1 MQENPNHANAV
12 FLFGYIVL
20 IGLIFWMA
28 WPFLTS
34 IIFALILAGVFHP
47 LKTFLEHKTNSPILA
62 SAGICL
68 LIVVSVFVPLVFLVF
83 KLSQESYALYQYL
96 LADLTEE
103 RLQELI
109 FQSEYGKTIISKVFD
124 LTGIQINLTYL
135 KELII
140 DAAKVGSSYLLETL
154 NAWIANIFIFLLHF
168 FIMLV
173 VIFAV
178 LANDDNIK
186 RFLLDFSPLPDEEEE
201 MMIEKF
207 NQMNYVTLVGNGL
220 GGIIQG
226 VLAGVAFFFVG
237 IDSYMLWS
245 TVMIIL
251 AFIPLLGISLV
262 YIPACLYLLA
272 IGEIWGSV
280 IIFFYCTAISLIVEN
295 WFKPRF
301 VGKRVKIDSTLV
313 FLSIVGGMSVFGIAG
328 IFYGPLIVSVF
339 LTFVSLYHKKYTQ
352 LEDYY

>member
-1 MQENPNHANAV
+1 MQEDPNHANAV
-12 FLFGYIVL
+12 FLFGYLVL
-20 IGLIFWMA
+20 IGLILLMA

-47 LKTFLEHKTNSPILA
+47 LKTIFEDKTNSPAMA

-68 LIVVSVFVPLVFLVF
+68 LIVVSIFVPLVFLVS
-83 KLSQESYALYQYL
+83 KLSQESYSLYQYL

-103 RLQELI
+103 RLQALI
-109 FQSEYGKTIISKVFD
+109 FQSEYGQTIINKIFD
-124 LTGIQINLTYL
+124 ITGTQLNLTSL

-140 DAAKVGSSYLLETL
+140 DAAKAGSSYLLETL

-178 LANDDNIK
+178 LANDKKIK

-207 NQMNYVTLVGNGL
+207 NQMNYVTLVGNGF
-220 GGIIQG
+220 GGLIQG
-226 VLAGVAFFFVG
+226 MLAGAAFFLAG
-237 IDSYMLWS
+237 IESYMLWS

-251 AFIPLLGISLV
+251 AFIPLLGISII

-272 IGEIWGSV
+272 IGEIGAS
-280 IIFFYCTAISLIVEN
+280 IIVFIYCTAVSLIVEN

-339 LTFVSLYHKKYTQ
+339 LTFVSLYHKKYTK
-352 LEDYY
+352 LDY